1 MAVFADGK
9 IEAYVGPPELGAADD
24 LERVVAEFIG
34 GARSTLSVA
43 VQELDN
49 PVIAQALLDASWRG
63 VRVELFVEQD
73 YLRTPLPGSP
83 PRLPTPRPGE
93 SQAEAL
99 HRVQWLEDDTE
110 LAMNRRILSAL
121 LRSDVQVRGDYNP
134 KIFHQKF
141 VLRDYVDRAV
151 PTSALLSGSANFT
164 VTDTHSNLNHVF
176 VFRNAYVCRQYAT
189 EVEQLRRGSFGRG
202 LHGDVPRVYDL
213 AGVPVKVLFAPDHTP
228 ELEIMKQMLKGADEI
243 CFAIFTFAG
252 SSGIDDTML
261 ALARGGMKIKGVLDP
276 TQARQ
281 DWAAPSWLVHDNIEL
296 HVPRRSGVFAGLRKV
311 HHKLMVI
318 DEQIVVAGSFNYT
331 APANEYND
339 ENLFV
344 LGSVHT
350 EVEGIAVA
358 ANPCRELATH
368 MKAEIDRIIDH
379 SEPFT
384 PG

>member
-379 SEPFT
+379 SDPFT